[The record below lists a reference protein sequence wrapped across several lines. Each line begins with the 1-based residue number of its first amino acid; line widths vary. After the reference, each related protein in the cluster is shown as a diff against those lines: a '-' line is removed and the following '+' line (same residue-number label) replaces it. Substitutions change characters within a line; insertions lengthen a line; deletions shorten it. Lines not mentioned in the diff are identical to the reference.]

1 MFERYKFPLK
11 QVWNVCSKPDDTLR
25 YEALLNTFYG
35 KNILRQYVMPLAEVL
50 FVAGFIRFFLFGN
63 QGVATAVVK
72 SIFDYFSFVVS
83 YGALFY
89 LIRWVSVR
97 FFNLQCVDRNVSI
110 MVVSLMSVSFVV
122 KLLLSLMP
130 NMFFV
135 NFFYVYIFYL
145 VWAMSEGVVDVLE
158 EQRNKY
164 MVAISVL
171 VIVVPMVIMML
182 LKKVVVPNL

>member
-83 YGALFY
+83 
-89 LIRWVSVR
+89 

-145 VWAMSEGVVDVLE
+145 VWAMSEGVVDVPE

>member
-11 QVWNVCSKPDDTLR
+11 HVWMIASKPDEALS

-35 KNILRQYVMPLAEVL
+35 KNILRQYIMPLAEIL
-50 FVAGFIRFFLFGN
+50 FVAGFIRLFLFGS
-63 QGVATAVVK
+63 QDIATAVVK
-72 SIFDYFSFVVS
+72 STFDYFSFVVS

-89 LIRWVSVR
+89 LVRLVSTR
-97 FFNLQCVDRNVSI
+97 FFKFQCEDRNVSL

-122 KLLLSLMP
+122 KLFLALMP

-145 VWAMSEGVVDVLE
+145 VWVMSEGVIDVPE

-164 MVAISVL
+164 MVAISFL
-171 VIVVPMVIMML
+171 VIVVPMVIMMV
-182 LKKVVVPNL
+182 LKKIVVPNL

>member
-11 QVWNVCSKPDDTLR
+11 QVWNVCSKPDGTLR

-35 KNILRQYVMPLAEVL
+35 KNIFRQYVMPLAEIL
-50 FVAGFIRFFLFGN
+50 FIAGFIRFFLFGN
-63 QGVATAVVK
+63 QDVATAVVR
-72 SIFDYFSFVVS
+72 SIFDYFSFIVS
-83 YGALFY
+83 FGVLFY
-89 LIRWVSVR
+89 LVRLVSIRS
-97 FFNLQCVDRNVSI
+97 FKLQCEDRNISI

-135 NFFYVYIFYL
+135 NFFYIYVFYL
-145 VWAMSEGVVDVLE
+145 VWVMSEGVVDVPE

-164 MVAISVL
+164 MVVISFL
-171 VIVVPMVIMML
+171 VIVVPMFIVAI
-182 LKKVVVPNL
+182 LKKIVVPNL